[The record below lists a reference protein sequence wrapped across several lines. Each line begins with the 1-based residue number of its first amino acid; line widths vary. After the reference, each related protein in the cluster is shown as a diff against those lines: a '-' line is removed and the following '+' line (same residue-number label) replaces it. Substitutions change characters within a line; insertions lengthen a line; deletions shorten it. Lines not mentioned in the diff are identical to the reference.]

1 MSNAECILIQVEP
14 GTLLCLAGRLD
25 VVAAADVR
33 SALAEA
39 EAVDHGVGDLT
50 LDLAAVD
57 GIDATGLGLLV
68 GAHRRAGRAGRRLVL
83 RDVPPVVARVLLVTR
98 LDKVL
103 RQSYSRVPA

>member
-14 GTLLCLAGRLD
+14 GKLLCLAGRLD
-25 VVAAADVR
+25 VVAAADMR

-39 EAVDHGVGDLT
+39 LDHGVGDLT

-57 GIDATGLGLLV
+57 GIDATGLGVLV

-83 RDVPPVVARVLLVTR
+83 RDVPPAVARVLLVTH

-103 RQSYSRVPA
+103 RQSHSRVPA